1 MYCTTAGVELN
12 STEGVYNC
20 NGDKKKEA
28 NDSTIINVDVEI
40 AHKNR
45 KPDLIGHVNTD
56 DTILEPESSGECV
69 FVLTSTV
76 SFTG

>member
-1 MYCTTAGVELN
+1 MYCTTAGVDLN
-12 STEGVYNC
+12 STEGVYHY

-28 NDSTIINVDVEI
+28 NDGTIINVDVEI
-40 AHKNR
+40 THKNR
-45 KPDLIGHVNTD
+45 QPGFIGAVNTD
-56 DTILEPESSGECV
+56 NTISEPETSGECG